1 MSHEPAHMGAVV
13 MPYPG
18 LKLVGVLARPAG
30 PAKKKF
36 PAVLF
41 LHGFPGSEQNV
52 DIRRKLLSLGV
63 ASFSLH
69 FSGAWGSEGTYAF
82 SKLIAQAEA
91 ALKFLAGQPF
101 VDKKRVAVFGFSMG
115 GWTALNLSGRAPQ
128 LKAVCAV
135 APVGG
140 PEMIGKDTR
149 DHVAHLSRTL
159 RIKSVDSL
167 AEDFKVSVR
176 DNDPAMAAA
185 VRFCPLLL
193 IHGTGDG
200 VVPAAVSRRIYQA
213 AASPKKLVISEGAG
227 HDFLDRREWL
237 TRVAAVW
244 LARRVLD

>member
-1 MSHEPAHMGAVV
+1 MKTVPAHMGAVV

-18 LKLVGVLARPAG
+18 LKLVGVLARPEG

-52 DIRRKLLSLGV
+52 DVRRKLLSLGV

-69 FSGAWGSEGTYAF
+69 FSGAWGSDGYYSF
-82 SKLIAQAEA
+82 SRLIPQAQA
-91 ALKFLAGQPF
+91 ALKFLAAREF
-101 VDKKRVAVFGFSMG
+101 VDKKRLAVFGFSMG
-115 GWTALNLSGRAPQ
+115 GWTALNLAGKTPGLR
-128 LKAVCAV
+128 AVCAV

-149 DHVAHLSRTL
+149 AHVEHLSRTL
-159 RIKSVDSL
+159 RIKSIDSL
-167 AEDFKVSVR
+167 AKDFKEAVR
-176 DNDPAMAAA
+176 DNDPAIAAA
-185 VRFCPLLL
+185 TRSCPLLL

-200 VVPAAVSRRIYQA
+200 VVPSAVSRRIYQA
-213 AASPKKLVISEGAG
+213 AAAPKKLVVSPGAG

-237 TRVAAVW
+237 TRVAALW